1 MQEIIIT
8 PRGNDMETPLEVF
21 MKRTEIEERVK
32 EILARVTKMSLKDIL
47 SYAIKGER
55 CDRIFTPF
63 STRMFREHTKKKTLN
78 DSLRWKDP
86 IT

>member
-32 EILARVTKMSLKDIL
+32 EI
-47 SYAIKGER
+47 
-55 CDRIFTPF
+55 
-63 STRMFREHTKKKTLN
+63 
-78 DSLRWKDP
+78 
-86 IT
+86 